1 MFIVTVENEM
11 MQIMALKILREIA
24 TNLQDSD
31 FFTMMCDEAT
41 DVKNVSQLIVCLRWV
56 DENLNAPDEFIGLK
70 DMPSTDAD
78 SIVTEHKDVLL
89 RMRLKLEK
97 CRGQCYDWSS
107 TMSGAKSGVA
117 VQIKN
122 EESRALYTHCYAHS
136 INLAVGDTMKSC
148 PVLKDTID
156 NTYKLTKL
164 VKKSPK
170 RDVKL
175 RAIQG
180 NTVSGE
186 DDEYEE
192 MLKNPTIKLFCHT
205 RWTVRADCLKSII
218 ENFDEL
224 QELLDWSLQNCSCS
238 EMKGRIQ
245 GIKVH
250 SLKFSYCFGIHLANM
265 VLAHT
270 DNLNQMLQGTQMTA
284 IDAQVIS
291 RACVTTLQSLQ
302 SEDEFNLFWAKV
314 KQFATAHN
322 VDAPSLPHRRN
333 APIKHMLGKALG
345 KHPEKVEVDY
355 RRKYYAVLD
364 TVVSCIKERFEQPD
378 YEIYSSLEQLLVK
391 AAMAKSYDEEFVTV
405 TTFYRDE
412 INSDLLSVQVKTLPA
427 IIRSSD
433 ELVNTFYDVRN
444 LVKELRQPLQALIS
458 EVVKIIKLI
467 IVMPATNAVSERS
480 FSSMIRLFTYLRT
493 NMGPNRLNNTMVLH
507 VHKERLDQ
515 LSLIDIANYFVKGGD
530 HRKTVFG
537 SFDTVDLRRNRVS
550 VKSVG
555 VQVNI

>member
-1 MFIVTVENEM
+1 M
-11 MQIMALKILREIA
+11 MQIIALKILREIA

-31 FFTMMCDEAT
+31 FLTMMCDEAT
-41 DVKNVSQLIVCLRWV
+41 DVKNVSQFAVCLRWV
-56 DENLNAPDEFIGLK
+56 DENLNAHDEFIGLK
-70 DMPSTDAD
+70 DMSSTDAD
-78 SIVTEHKDVLL
+78 SIVRELKDVLL

-97 CRGQCYDWSS
+97 CRGKCYDGCS
-107 TMSGAKSGVA
+107 TMPGAKCGVA

-136 INLAVGDTMKSC
+136 IILAVGDTMKSC
-148 PVLKDTID
+148 SVLRDSID
-156 NTYKLTKL
+156 NTYELTKL

-170 RDVKL
+170 RDAKL

-186 DDEYEE
+186 HDEYEE

-218 ENFDEL
+218 ENIDEL
-224 QELLDWSLQNCSCS
+224 QELWDWSPQNSSCS
-238 EMKGRIQ
+238 EMKDRIQ
-245 GIKVH
+245 GLKVH
-250 SLKFSYCFGIHLANM
+250 SLKFSYCFSIYLAHM

-270 DNLNQMLQGTQMTA
+270 DNQNQMLQGTQMTA

-291 RACVTTLQSLQ
+291 RACVTILQSLR

-322 VDAPSLPHRRN
+322 VDAPSLSRRRN
-333 APIKHMLGKALG
+333 SPIKHMLGKAPG
-345 KHPEKVEVDY
+345 EHPEKVEDDY

-364 TVVSCIKERFEQPD
+364 TVVSCIKERSEQPD

-391 AAMAKSYDEEFVTV
+391 ATMAKSYDEKFVTV
-405 TTFYRDE
+405 TTFYRDD
-412 INSDLLSVQVKTLPA
+412 INSDLFSVQLKTLPA
-427 IIRSSD
+427 VIRSSD

-444 LVKELRQPLQALIS
+444 LVKELKQPLKALIS
-458 EVVKIIKLI
+458 EVVKIIKFI
-467 IVMPATNAVSERS
+467 IVMPAANAVIERS
-480 FSSMIRLFTYLRT
+480 FSAMCRSFTYLRT

-515 LSLIDIANYFVKGGD
+515 FSLIDIANNFVKGSD

>member
-1 MFIVTVENEM
+1 
-11 MQIMALKILREIA
+11 
-24 TNLQDSD
+24 
-31 FFTMMCDEAT
+31 
-41 DVKNVSQLIVCLRWV
+41 
-56 DENLNAPDEFIGLK
+56 
-70 DMPSTDAD
+70 MPSTDAG
-78 SIVTEHKDVLL
+78 SILRELKDVLL

-97 CRGQCYDWSS
+97 CRGQCYDGCS

-156 NTYKLTKL
+156 NTYELTKL

-170 RDVKL
+170 RDAKL

-205 RWTVRADCLKSII
+205 QWTVRADCLKSII
-218 ENFDEL
+218 KNFDEL
-224 QELLDWSLQNCSCS
+224 QELWDWSLQNCSCS

-250 SLKFSYCFGIHLANM
+250 SLRFLYCFGIHLAHM

-270 DNLNQMLQGTQMTA
+270 DNLNQTLQATQMTA

-291 RACVTTLQSLQ
+291 RACVTTLQSLR
-302 SEDEFNLFWAKV
+302 SEDEFNFFWAKV
-314 KQFATAHN
+314 KQFATAQN
-322 VDAPSLPHRRN
+322 VDAPSLHPRRN

-345 KHPEKVEVDY
+345 EHPEKVEDDY
-355 RRKYYAVLD
+355 LRKYYAVPD
-364 TVVSCIKERFEQPD
+364 TVVSSIKERFEQPD

-391 AAMAKSYDEEFVTV
+391 AAMAKSYDEEFITV
-405 TTFYRDE
+405 TTFYRND
-412 INSDLLSVQVKTLPA
+412 INSDLLSVNQ
-427 IIRSSD
+427 
-433 ELVNTFYDVRN
+433 
-444 LVKELRQPLQALIS
+444 
-458 EVVKIIKLI
+458 
-467 IVMPATNAVSERS
+467 
-480 FSSMIRLFTYLRT
+480 
-493 NMGPNRLNNTMVLH
+493 
-507 VHKERLDQ
+507 
-515 LSLIDIANYFVKGGD
+515 
-530 HRKTVFG
+530 
-537 SFDTVDLRRNRVS
+537 
-550 VKSVG
+550 
-555 VQVNI
+555 

>member
-1 MFIVTVENEM
+1 
-11 MQIMALKILREIA
+11 
-24 TNLQDSD
+24 
-31 FFTMMCDEAT
+31 
-41 DVKNVSQLIVCLRWV
+41 
-56 DENLNAPDEFIGLK
+56 
-70 DMPSTDAD
+70 
-78 SIVTEHKDVLL
+78 
-89 RMRLKLEK
+89 
-97 CRGQCYDWSS
+97 
-107 TMSGAKSGVA
+107 
-117 VQIKN
+117 
-122 EESRALYTHCYAHS
+122 
-136 INLAVGDTMKSC
+136 MKSC
-148 PVLKDTID
+148 SVLRETID
-156 NTYKLTKL
+156 NTYELTKL

-170 RDVKL
+170 RDAKL

-186 DDEYEE
+186 HDEYEE

-218 ENFDEL
+218 ENIDEL
-224 QELLDWSLQNCSCS
+224 QELWDWSLQNSSCS
-238 EMKGRIQ
+238 EMKDRIQ
-245 GIKVH
+245 GLKTH
-250 SLKFSYCFGIHLANM
+250 SLKFSYCFGIYLAHM

-270 DNLNQMLQGTQMTA
+270 DNQNQTLQGTQMTA
-284 IDAQVIS
+284 VDAQVIS
-291 RACVTTLQSLQ
+291 RACVTILQSLR

-322 VDAPSLPHRRN
+322 VDAPSLYRRRN
-333 APIKHMLGKALG
+333 SPINHMLGKAPG
-345 KHPEKVEVDY
+345 EHPEKVEDDY

-364 TVVSCIKERFEQPD
+364 TVVSCIKERSEQPD

-391 AAMAKSYDEEFVTV
+391 ATMAKSYDEKFVTV
-405 TTFYRDE
+405 TTFYRDD
-412 INSDLLSVQVKTLPA
+412 INSDLLSVQLKTLPA
-427 IIRSSD
+427 VIRSSD

-444 LVKELRQPLQALIS
+444 LVKELKQPLKALIS
-458 EVVKIIKLI
+458 EVVKIIKFI
-467 IVMPATNAVSERS
+467 IVMPAANAVSERS
-480 FSSMIRLFTYLRT
+480 FSAMRRSFTYLRT

-515 LSLIDIANYFVKGGD
+515 FSLIDIANNFVKGSD